1 MGLLPDWMQAA
12 EAFNP
17 MYHYVCYFRDIAMY
31 NTVPGLTENLICL
44 GMAAITFAIGFAVFK
59 ATEKKFILYV

>member
-1 MGLLPDWMQAA
+1 M
-12 EAFNP
+12 
-17 MYHYVCYFRDIAMY
+17 
-31 NTVPGLTENLICL
+31 PGLTEDLVCL

>member
-1 MGLLPDWMQAA
+1 
-12 EAFNP
+12 
-17 MYHYVCYFRDIAMY
+17 MY

-44 GMAAITFAIGFAVFK
+44 GMAVITFAVGFTVFK